1 MMRVKKTHIKEKQ
14 LIGVEERTDMFT
26 YACSNMM
33 MRGDG
38 RSNIFSGDSLSQTM
52 KDKIKKFKPT
62 IGLLNPPYATQI
74 SEMEFVYHNLEC
86 LEDNGTCVSI
96 MPLSCVTADSGEDL
110 IWKKKILEKYTLEAV
125 LSMPL
130 ELFNPAASTG
140 TVIVVIKA
148 HCPHPENYDTF
159 FGLWTDDG
167 FIKVKH
173 LGRVDFNNKW
183 NTTKQNWIKNFRSK
197 KEIKEKYV
205 KKYVKPEDEWCSEA
219 YLETDYGDIKEED
232 FIHEMKK
239 YLLYKELNLKIEHT

>member
-1 MMRVKKTHIKEKQ
+1 
-14 LIGVEERTDMFT
+14 
-26 YACSNMM
+26 
-33 MRGDG
+33 
-38 RSNIFSGDSLSQTM
+38 
-52 KDKIKKFKPT
+52 
-62 IGLLNPPYATQI
+62 
-74 SEMEFVYHNLEC
+74 ME
-86 LEDNGTCVSI
+86 
-96 MPLSCVTADSGEDL
+96 
-110 IWKKKILEKYTLEAV
+110 KKILEKHTLEAV